1 ASPPALEP
9 LDRLAMTLTS
19 RGQGEPT
26 ENERT
31 SDHPQG
37 EQVGAGEGQRAI
49 TGCGRADSRAVAGS
63 AAVQSTIPTVPTV
76 APTLGAGT
84 EGAAAAARTTGR
96 GGVGVAAGSHSVALR
111 PGSADLQQGA
121 VAGDERE

>member
-26 ENERT
+26 ENERA

-49 TGCGRADSRAVAGS
+49 TGCGGADSRAVAGS
-63 AAVQSTIPTVPTV
+63 AAVHATVPSV
-76 APTLGAGT
+76 APTLGTGT
-84 EGAAAAARTTGR
+84 EGAAAAAARATGR

-111 PGSADLQQGA
+111 PGSADLQ
-121 VAGDERE
+121 